1 MKTHLYFYNQIGG
14 KNLIKYKALLTY
26 NDNELLYLV
35 KENSE
40 EALEILIEKYRF
52 CIWNKMRD
60 MNIEMASRDDFLQE
74 GLILLHKAIDSFIEE
89 KNVTFY
95 SYFHLLLTR
104 KFIDLLRKQKREKRI
119 VPFEML
125 EEYVIDVGSHEEY
138 VKESRIQ
145 FSKLEQIIFQMRF
158 LEEKKPKEIAR
169 DLMLP
174 IRKIYDGID
183 RIKRKMKDEKE
194 KNLNI

>member
-1 MKTHLYFYNQIGG
+1 M
-14 KNLIKYKALLTY
+14 IKYKALLTY

-40 EALEILIEKYRF
+40 EAIEILVEKYRF
-52 CIWNKMRD
+52 CIWNKIRD
-60 MNIEMASRDDFLQE
+60 MNITIEAREDFLQE
-74 GLILLHKAIDSFIEE
+74 GLILLHKAIWSFVEE

-104 KFIDLLRKQKREKRI
+104 KFIDLLRKQKREKRV
-119 VPFEML
+119 VPLEML
-125 EEYVIDVGSHEEY
+125 EEYVIDTNSSEDYVEEGN
-138 VKESRIQ
+138 VHLST
-145 FSKLEQIIFQMRF
+145 FEQIIFQMRF
-158 LEEKKPKEIAR
+158 LEEKKPREIAC
-169 DLMLP
+169 DLMMP

-194 KNLNI
+194 KKLNI

>member
-1 MKTHLYFYNQIGG
+1 M
-14 KNLIKYKALLTY
+14 IKYKSLLTY

-40 EALEILIEKYRF
+40 EALEILTEKYRY
-52 CIWNKMRD
+52 CIWCKMRD
-60 MNIEMASRDDFLQE
+60 MNIEMASREDFLQE
-74 GLILLHKAIDSFIEE
+74 GLILLHKAIWLFVEE

-104 KFIDLLRKQKREKRI
+104 KFIDLLRKQKKEKRV
-119 VPFEML
+119 VPLEML
-125 EEYVIDVGSHEEY
+125 EEYVIDTNPHQEY
-138 VKESRIQ
+138 VEESNIPL
-145 FSKLEQIIFQMRF
+145 SKFEQIVFQMRF
-158 LEEKKPKEIAR
+158 LEEKKPKEIAS

-174 IRKIYDGID
+174 IRKIYDAID
-183 RIKRKMKDEKE
+183 RIRRKMKDEKE

>member
-1 MKTHLYFYNQIGG
+1 M
-14 KNLIKYKALLTY
+14 
-26 NDNELLYLV
+26 
-35 KENSE
+35 
-40 EALEILIEKYRF
+40 
-52 CIWNKMRD
+52 
-60 MNIEMASRDDFLQE
+60 
-74 GLILLHKAIDSFIEE
+74 
-89 KNVTFY
+89 
-95 SYFHLLLTR
+95 
-104 KFIDLLRKQKREKRI
+104 
-119 VPFEML
+119 
-125 EEYVIDVGSHEEY
+125 IDVGSHEEY

>member
-1 MKTHLYFYNQIGG
+1 M
-14 KNLIKYKALLTY
+14 IKYKALLMY

-40 EALEILIEKYRF
+40 EALEILVEKYRF
-52 CIWNKMRD
+52 CIWSKMRD
-60 MNIEMASRDDFLQE
+60 MNIELASREEFLQE
-74 GLILLHKAIDSFIEE
+74 GLILLHKAIWSFIEE

-104 KFIDLLRKQKREKRI
+104 KFIDLLRKQKREKRV

-125 EEYVIDVGSHEEY
+125 EEYVVDLNSHEEY
-138 VKESRIQ
+138 VEEGDIHLSS
-145 FSKLEQIIFQMRF
+145 FEQIIFQMRF
-158 LEEKKPKEIAR
+158 LEEKKPKEIAS

-183 RIKRKMKDEKE
+183 RIKRKMKNEKE